1 MLETQGDQG
10 KLGLPYCSQAIE
22 TKEIDMELMAVIP
35 TVVSIA
41 MFALCIKIYGAAID
55 ALLWGIIP
63 VWVTYAGIVLALL
76 NHVIQL

>member
-1 MLETQGDQG
+1 
-10 KLGLPYCSQAIE
+10 
-22 TKEIDMELMAVIP
+22 MELMAVIP
-35 TVVSIA
+35 TAVSIV

-55 ALLWGIIP
+55 ALLWAIIP